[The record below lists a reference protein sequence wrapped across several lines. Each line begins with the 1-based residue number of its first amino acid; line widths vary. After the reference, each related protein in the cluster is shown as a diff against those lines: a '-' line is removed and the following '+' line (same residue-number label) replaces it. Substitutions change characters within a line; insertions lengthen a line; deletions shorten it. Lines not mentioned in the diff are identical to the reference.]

1 MYLQQ
6 DLRRKKLE
14 LCKLHTFLF
23 FSFSLCRKNPESNAS
38 ALLVSIFHVISIVD
52 VSTSITIQD
61 VVLSFDSVDG
71 IVAIQ
76 KKNSQQ
82 YFHMVIFVFHFF
94 CTLKFGSSLRKQPTF
109 GDVSSGFPAKWRLRN
124 ERRNSILM
132 TGHYLDL
139 GRASDWLKN
148 VFSQS
153 EALPRYG

>member
-82 YFHMVIFVFHFF
+82 YFHMVIFVFPHFPNWNLEF
-94 CTLKFGSSLRKQPTF
+94 LLKFDFGPFWEGKFKLFLSHTRVMISYNLRLSSCS
-109 GDVSSGFPAKWRLRN
+109 V
-124 ERRNSILM
+124 
-132 TGHYLDL
+132 
-139 GRASDWLKN
+139 
-148 VFSQS
+148 
-153 EALPRYG
+153 LPLFFNLHFLSHGTTMLYACP